1 MTTHT
6 TDNSP
11 VRPAATLVLFDE
23 SEPGPA
29 RLLMIERA
37 SQMSF
42 AGGALVFPGGRVED
56 DDRLVAEQHAIR
68 RSDPEHGPGIGARVA
83 AIRETI
89 EEVGVAVG
97 LDPVPTPALLQEWRE
112 RLARQEPFSA
122 LLRDAGAIVDLDELV
137 GFARWCP
144 NLGGHKRFDTRF
156 YLARTTHAG
165 RIEVDGGETTRH
177 FWMTAQQVLDDAD
190 AGCHRIIF
198 PTRRNLERLAA
209 YPDFNAAVAHARS
222 VTPATVS
229 PWVAEIEGERWLCI
243 PDNLGYPVTRA
254 PLAEAMKS

>member
-1 MTTHT
+1 MSEQLPALH
-6 TDNSP
+6 
-11 VRPAATLVLFDE
+11 AATLVLFDE
-23 SEPGPA
+23 REPGPA

-42 AGGALVFPGGRVED
+42 AGGAVVFPGGRVEE
-56 DDRLVAEQHAIR
+56 DDRLVAQRYAIR
-68 RSDPEHGPGIGARVA
+68 RDDPDQGRGIGARVA

-97 LDPVPTPALLQEWRE
+97 LDPIPTPALLREWRE
-112 RLARQEPFSA
+112 RLARQEPFSE
-122 LLRDAGAIVDLDELV
+122 LLREADAVVDLDELV

-165 RIEVDGGETTRH
+165 RIEVDGGETARH
-177 FWMTAQQVLDDAD
+177 LWMTAQQVLDDAD
-190 AGCHRIIF
+190 AGHHRIIF

-209 YPDFNAAVAHARS
+209 YPSFDAAVAHARS
-222 VTPATVS
+222 ITPATIS
-229 PWVAEIEGERWLCI
+229 PWIADSDGEKWLCI

-254 PLAEAMKS
+254 PLDQALKN

>member
-1 MTTHT
+1 M
-6 TDNSP
+6 SEQP
-11 VRPAATLVLFDE
+11 ARPAATLVLFDE

-56 DDRLVAEQHAIR
+56 DDRFVAEHLAIR
-68 RSDPEHGPGIGARVA
+68 RADPEHGPGIGARVA

-89 EEVGVAVG
+89 EEVGVAIGVT
-97 LDPVPTPALLQEWRE
+97 PVPTPALLREWRE

-122 LLRDAGAIVDLDELV
+122 LLRDADAIVDLDELV

-144 NLGGHKRFDTRF
+144 SLGGHKRFDTRF
-156 YLARTTHAG
+156 YIARTAHAR
-165 RIEVDGGETTRH
+165 RIDVDGGETTRH
-177 FWMTAQQVLDDAD
+177 FWITAQQVLDDAD
-190 AGCHRIIF
+190 AGHHRIIF

-209 YPDFNAAVAHARS
+209 YPSFDAAVAHARS
-222 VTPATVS
+222 VTPAIIS
-229 PWVAEIEGERWLCI
+229 PWIAEIEGERCLCI
-243 PDNLGYPVTRA
+243 PDDLGYPVTHA
-254 PLAEAMKS
+254 LLAEAMK